1 MTTTAA
7 SIWDWTLPVL
17 PCTAMITLLVTLV
30 ACNLV
35 SNYASFGDTLLQI
48 SQLGMG
54 RAYVYFIVGV
64 AMLLPQVL
72 AIIIGR
78 LQFLL
83 ETQSI
88 INRIVLYII
97 HIINL
102 IPLVFML
109 IVAII
114 SRDSRSDAYLLG
126 TYGIFEC
133 ISLYC
138 FIHTLVMFYLYI
150 RRSNA
155 LLHAKVIWP
164 IWFLICSLFLIVFF
178 VVWIK
183 TGRVI
188 PGYIAVVSP
197 FLYFLGFVQQFWSR
211 ARTRKRYS
219 AVSRVIKN
227 LQ

>member
-1 MTTTAA
+1 MATTAA

-54 RAYVYFIVGV
+54 RTYVYFIVGV
-64 AMLLPQVL
+64 AMLFPQVL

-83 ETQSI
+83 QIQSI

-97 HIINL
+97 HIISL

-109 IVAII
+109 IVTLI
-114 SRDSRSDAYLLG
+114 SRDSRSDVYLLG

-133 ISLYC
+133 IPLYC
-138 FIHTLVMFYLYI
+138 FIYTLVMFYQYI
-150 RRSNA
+150 YVDRMLCYMRKSFGQYG
-155 LLHAKVIWP
+155 
-164 IWFLICSLFLIVFF
+164 FLF
-178 VVWIK
+178 VVYSLSSFLLSGLK
-183 TGRVI
+183 LAESFEDTLLSFLLF
-188 PGYIAVVSP
+188 YI
-197 FLYFLGFVQQFWSR
+197 F
-211 ARTRKRYS
+211 
-219 AVSRVIKN
+219 
-227 LQ
+227 